1 MSHDLPM
8 SPELKRAIQE
18 DTALSE
24 KRIEIM
30 RDDQTV
36 FALAVL
42 MMDLH
47 VATLLKNKNGA
58 ANCLM
63 KAGVVLRNNAGFP
76 ARFKAAQQA
85 VIDQMRKQGP
95 PDPNSVPL
103 PTDTALNIRKE
114 NGQVIDLPTKP
125 PEDQL

>member
-36 FALAVL
+36 FA
-42 MMDLH
+42 LH